1 MRKLAFISALMLAV
15 CLSAQELNCTV
26 TINSDQIE
34 GSNKQVYETL
44 KKAIEEYMSQ
54 NRWTNM
60 TYAEKEKIEC
70 SMLIV
75 VKEAADNMY
84 KCEMTLQSRTYYF
97 LYDLYRGFPSMHDRA
112 SAYWSEAVASA
123 GSIVSSKPMPARCIL
138 DIGAAYTLGPV
149 TLSIDIHNLLGTR
162 HHRSGMN
169 TSVIPQ
175 QGRWIIA
182 AIAVGL

>member
-1 MRKLAFISALMLAV
+1 MGVLLL
-15 CLSAQELNCTV
+15 LSAAAVLYLSHADSVRIGELESQIGELREQEKQ
-26 TINSDQIE
+26 SDIDCRV
-34 GSNKQVYETL
+34 SKQMEEIAYGQQQLSEERSVE
-44 KKAIEEYMSQ
+44 AIRQSEIAQ
-54 NRWTNM
+54 
-60 TYAEKEKIEC
+60 
-70 SMLIV
+70 
-75 VKEAADNMY
+75 
-84 KCEMTLQSRTYYF
+84 EMTLQSRTYYF